1 MQLPLKIIVLI
12 LAIFNSFSFIGQELA
27 FPGAEGF
34 GRYSTGGRHGILYKV
49 TNLNDSG
56 EGSLRN
62 GIELKEPRIIVF
74 DVSGVIDLKS
84 ELKIKKGQISIFGQT
99 APAGGIT
106 IRGNK
111 FSIRADDVIIRY
123 LKFRLGDITNVE
135 TDALECKDS
144 KNIIIDHVSV
154 SWAVDE
160 NASFYRNENFTLQ
173 WSIIS
178 EALNKSIHKKGAH
191 GYGGIWGGK
200 KVSFHHNLLANNASR
215 NPRFCGSRVSLNNV
229 DSIVDFRNNVIYNWV
244 NNSVYG
250 GEKGS
255 YNIVNNYYKPGFDT
269 KKSVRETILTPYL
282 EFGDFF
288 IKGNIMHDNYEVS
301 KNNWNG
307 GIHIDDEDEGKGDLV
322 PRKSPFDI
330 KQNIKTQSAVK
341 AFESVLSYSGASY
354 RRDSIDLRVISEI
367 KNPTFESKIID
378 SQEEVGGWCN
388 DKLSFNTNTDSDNDG
403 LPDEWEILM
412 NLNPSIID
420 SMEKSLHS
428 YYNNI
433 EIYSHY
439 ILNN

>member
-12 LAIFNSFSFIGQELA
+12 LTIFNSFSFIGQELA

-34 GRYSTGGRHGILYKV
+34 GRYSKGGRRGILYKV

-62 GIELKEPRIIVF
+62 GVELKEPRIIVF

-84 ELKIKKGQISIFGQT
+84 ELKIKKGQISVFGQT
-99 APAGGIT
+99 APADGIT

-144 KNIIIDHVSV
+144 KNIIIDHVSG

-178 EALNKSIHKKGAH
+178 EALNKSVHDKGAH

-215 NPRFCGSRVSLNNV
+215 NPRFCGSRPSLKNI
-229 DSIVDFRNNVIYNWV
+229 DSIVDFRNNVIYNWI
-244 NNSVYG
+244 NNSAYG

-255 YNIVNNYYKPGFDT
+255 YNIVNNYYYPGVDT
-269 KKSVRETILTPYL
+269 KKSVRNTIVTPYL
-282 EFGDFF
+282 EFGDFY
-288 IKGNIMHDNYEVS
+288 IEGNIVHQNAEIS
-301 KNNWNG
+301 KDNWNG
-307 GIHIDDEDEGKGDLV
+307 GVHIDHEDEGKGFPTPLMK
-322 PRKSPFDI
+322 PLEI
-330 KQNIKTQSAVK
+330 QNNIRTQSAQA
-341 AFESVLSYSGASY
+341 AFKSVIEGSGASY
-354 RRDSIDLRVISEI
+354 KRDVIDQRVIDELL
-367 KNPTFESKIID
+367 NPTTNSKIIN
-378 SQEEVGGWCN
+378 SQVEVGGW
-388 DKLSFNTNTDSDNDG
+388 
-403 LPDEWEILM
+403 
-412 NLNPSIID
+412 
-420 SMEKSLHS
+420 
-428 YYNNI
+428 
-433 EIYSHY
+433 
-439 ILNN
+439 